1 MNVKVLHTYSNL
13 FSHQRGVIAVLI
25 ACFVIFTFSVNA
37 QTNYHLNDN
46 STSGY
51 VFCTTV
57 GNNANDGLSPST
69 AMENL
74 TSVLNAYGPTGL
86 GTIVSGD
93 VFYIDAGIYCQ
104 TDANIGLNLDDI
116 SIIGSGREITAFDND
131 MASADVNRLFTVT
144 ADNIVLQDFAIT
156 VYNRGTGDAF
166 ALQFEGVTNNVV
178 TNVFVFGNDSGGGS
192 SAIVVNGG
200 SEVTFNGGGSSCNPS
215 PSALSVAGGGVNIE
229 GNGNDITFNGFG
241 FANNSIDLQGGSGLY
256 VNGDNMTTVDINDC
270 IFSENVN
277 SGGTGG
283 GGQFVLNGANVTISG
298 TCFNNNSHST
308 GFGVDYGGAIL
319 VGEGSSVTIDN
330 SSFDSNSAVLSGNG
344 GTIAINST
352 NGSTGGTPLVDLS
365 NCSFSNNSAQD
376 GADIFTRGSF
386 NGDVTAF
393 ECTRTSTGGD
403 NLHINDGIITLENSG
418 LPNHIGG
425 VTFTNTNVSS
435 TVPATA
441 CPVMLDACYSSPL
454 PLELSRFTC
463 TCSTMG
469 NLLACSTA
477 SEENNDYL
485 SLERSNDGFNYR
497 EIAVIQ
503 GQCNKQTL
511 SEYRFE
517 DFNVSRGVV
526 YYRLSQFDYDGRS
539 EIFDII
545 AVENDC
551 VEDSQLTA
559 HYESPTLK
567 IRLFHEYDSRHIKS
581 VSVLSIGGRKV
592 FVETDHST
600 VHLGYSEITLKKEL
614 VDGIYII
621 QLQTIDGVKNAKII
635 IQ

>member
-1 MNVKVLHTYSNL
+1 MNVKVLHTYSDL
-13 FSHQRGVIAVLI
+13 FNHQRGVIAVLI
-25 ACFVIFTFSVNA
+25 AVVLSISS
-37 QTNYHLNDN
+37 HLGATDHYVNDN
-46 STSGY
+46 STSGD
-51 VFCTTV
+51 VFCTSV

-69 AMENL
+69 PMENL
-74 TSVLNAYGPTGL
+74 TSVLNTYVPTGT

-93 VFYIDAGIYCQ
+93 VFYIDAGTYYQ
-104 TDANIGLNLDDI
+104 TDANIVLNLDGI
-116 SIIGSGREITAFDND
+116 SIIGAGREVTTFDND
-131 MASADVNRLFTVT
+131 MASADANRLFTVT
-144 ADNIVLQDFAIT
+144 ADNILLQDFAIT
-156 VYNRGTGDAF
+156 GYNRGTGDAF
-166 ALQFEGVTNNVV
+166 ALQFEGVSNNVV
-178 TNVFVFGNDSGGGS
+178 INVLVFGNDSGGGS

-200 SEVTFNGGGSSCNPS
+200 SQVTFNGGGSSCNPS
-215 PSALSVAGGGVNIE
+215 PSASTVTGGGVNVE

-241 FANNSIDLQGGSGLY
+241 FSNNAKDLQGGSGLY
-256 VNGDNMTTVDINDC
+256 VNGDNTTTIDINNC

-283 GGQFVLNGANVTISG
+283 GGLFVLNGANVTISG

-319 VGEGSSVTIDN
+319 VGEGSTVTIDN
-330 SSFDSNSAVLSGNG
+330 SSFDSNSAVSSGNG
-344 GTIAINST
+344 GAIAINST
-352 NGSTGGTPLVDLS
+352 NGSTGGTPSVDLN
-365 NCSFSNNSAQD
+365 NCSFSNNSAPD

-393 ECTRTSTGGD
+393 ECTWTSTGGD
-403 NLHINDGIITLENSG
+403 NLHINDGTITLENSG
-418 LPNHIGG
+418 SPNQIGG

-441 CPVMLDACYSSPL
+441 CPVMLDACISSPL
-454 PLELSRFTC
+454 PVELLSFNGDC
-463 TCSTMG
+463 NG
-469 NLLACSTA
+469 NKNLLMWSTA
-477 SEENNDYL
+477 SEENNDYF

-503 GQCNKQTL
+503 GQGNKQTL

-551 VEDSQLTA
+551 VEDNQLTS
-559 HYESPTLK
+559 HYGSTSLK

-600 VHLGYSEITLKKEL
+600 VHLGYAEITLQKEL
-614 VDGIYII
+614 VVGIYII